1 MENLLYTGIKEERNL
16 ALVTGAAQR
25 IGKAMTEHLAANGW
39 DIAIHCNQSEQN
51 ALKLANQL
59 STQFA
64 GQKFMVFRADLLDIA
79 ETESLIPCVIEKMGR
94 PILLV
99 NNASLFQPASI
110 QLTTSDFFDR
120 QFLVNFKAPFLLMR
134 DFANHCGRGMI
145 VNMAD
150 TRISNNKSDY
160 AAYSLAKKALWELTE
175 MAAVEF
181 GPDIRVNAIAP
192 GLVLPPEGKDEE
204 YLAGLARNIP
214 LKRPGSMEP
223 LLETLDFI
231 LKNDYLTGQLLFC
244 DGGQHLV

>member
-25 IGKAMTEHLAANGW
+25 IGKTMTEHLAANGW

-79 ETESLIPCVIEKMGR
+79 ETESLIPCVIEKMGK